1 MSSIPCPH
9 DFDID
14 HDAERR
20 WQREQ
25 AIIPN
30 LDRPMSAALS
40 ERSPT
45 CGQPLTGVRSSS
57 T

>member
-30 LDRPMSAALS
+30 RDRPMSAALS

-45 CGQPLTGVRSSS
+45 CGQPLSGWRSSS